1 MNRIALKDISRT
13 ILERLYA
20 GVQPVYEK
28 YLEDFAAGLLAL
40 MADSGIRFTLKR
52 RLKTFDSLFEKVL
65 RKAKELNSKPDRH
78 AELERDNSVLITD
91 LIGMRIICAFGEDA
105 VRVEDLIRGRFEVV
119 ERERK
124 GEDYSPREF
133 GYEAVHLIIK
143 LAGRTTIAGVTQEEV
158 LCEVQL
164 RTILQDAWAEVEHEL
179 LYKAEFT
186 PFDEPIRRRLA
197 AVNANLSLVDT
208 IFQEIRDYQRRLQEE
223 LRKRRES
230 VLQKIE
236 TEMPAAENTQPPPE
250 EQAAAEA
257 PSGAA
262 YPEQTSIG
270 KNLNPHFAVSLIETN
285 DGLLL
290 DALTAHNDRRYE
302 EAIAIYSR
310 LLSRRPKTSMKAII
324 YIHRGMA
331 YFGSS
336 RYQEALE
343 DFTAAV
349 SLDKKNVRAYYYRGV
364 VYRFMQDH
372 RRALNDFDR
381 CAALDPYQ
389 FDAVF
394 ARSQVYFGLGDYIM
408 AYEDCSRALA
418 IRPDDKKAN
427 RFLEVVKGRMQ
438 F

>member
-1 MNRIALKDISRT
+1 
-13 ILERLYA
+13 
-20 GVQPVYEK
+20 
-28 YLEDFAAGLLAL
+28 
-40 MADSGIRFTLKR
+40 
-52 RLKTFDSLFEKVL
+52 
-65 RKAKELNSKPDRH
+65 
-78 AELERDNSVLITD
+78 
-91 LIGMRIICAFGEDA
+91 
-105 VRVEDLIRGRFEVV
+105 VEDLIRRHFEVV

-143 LAGRTTIAGVTQEEV
+143 LAGRTEIAGTMQEEI

-223 LRKRRES
+223 LKKRRET
-230 VLQKIE
+230 VFQKIE
-236 TEMPAAENTQPPPE
+236 HELPLPQNAQPAQ
-250 EQAAAEA
+250 
-257 PSGAA
+257 
-262 YPEQTSIG
+262 PEQSNG
-270 KNLNPHFAVSLIETN
+270 ENANPDSAVSLIET
-285 DGLLL
+285 DDSLLL
-290 DALTAHNDRRYE
+290 EALTAHNNRYYE
-302 EAIAIYSR
+302 QAVAIYSR
-310 LLSRRPKTSMKAII
+310 LLTRRPKASLKTII
-324 YIHRGMA
+324 HLHRGMA
-331 YFGSS
+331 YFGCS

-349 SLDKKNVRAYYYRGV
+349 ALDKKNVRAYYYRGI

-372 RRALNDFDR
+372 RHALNDFDR

-394 ARSQVYFGLGDYIM
+394 ARSQVYFSLGDYIM

-418 IRPDDKKAN
+418 IRPDDQKAL
-427 RFLEVVKGRMQ
+427 RFLEVVKGRVQ

>member
-1 MNRIALKDISRT
+1 MNRIAVKDISRT
-13 ILERLYA
+13 VLEQRYA
-20 GVQPVYEK
+20 QIYPLYEK
-28 YLEDFAAGLLAL
+28 YLEDFFSRLLCL
-40 MADSGIRFTLKR
+40 LGESDIRFTLKR
-52 RLKTFDSLFEKVL
+52 RLKKFDSIFEKIL
-65 RKAKELNSKPDRH
+65 RKAKDLSSKPDRH
-78 AELERDNSVLITD
+78 AQLERDNSVLITD
-91 LIGMRIICAFGEDA
+91 FIGIRVICPFEEDT
-105 VRVEDLIRGRFEVV
+105 VRVEDIIRSHFEVV

-133 GYEAVHLIIK
+133 GYEAIHLVIK
-143 LAGRTTIAGVTQEEV
+143 LEGRTEIAGVMQEEV

-223 LRKRRES
+223 LRKRRET

-236 TEMPAAENTQPPPE
+236 TGLPLPE
-250 EQAAAEA
+250 DMNA
-257 PSGAA
+257 PSGEEAG
-262 YPEQTSIG
+262 G
-270 KNLNPHFAVSLIETN
+270 KSLNPDFAVSLIETN

-290 DALTAHNDRRYE
+290 DALTAHNNQRYE

-331 YFGSS
+331 YFGRS

-343 DFTAAV
+343 DFTSAV

-381 CAALDPYQ
+381 CASLDPYQ

-394 ARSQVYFGLGDYIM
+394 ARAQVYFSLGDYIM
-408 AYEDCSRALA
+408 AYEDCGRALA
-418 IRPDDKKAN
+418 IRPEDQKAC
-427 RFLEVVKGRMQ
+427 RFLEVVKGRVQ